1 MTLTASQKVA
11 GAMWLGR
18 KSMILSID
26 CLLKEIS
33 GDGYVRDLAIS
44 LAHLC
49 FRNGPVED
57 MHAEGKLD
65 DTDMMELNKY
75 MVDHLGLFLLLL
87 GLSDFSSLK
96 RILWFHDQCGSD
108 WDSPDVQKMLH
119 DYHISTDRLKALAF
133 NRDPG
138 QLRAGVRAIRLQLGL
153 RA

>member
-1 MTLTASQKVA
+1 MA
-11 GAMWLGR
+11 GTQ
-18 KSMILSID
+18 IDDLSID

-96 RILWFHDQCGSD
+96 RVLIGIARMSKKCSMITIFRPID
-108 WDSPDVQKMLH
+108 
-119 DYHISTDRLKALAF
+119 
-133 NRDPG
+133 
-138 QLRAGVRAIRLQLGL
+138 
-153 RA
+153 